1 MVHGMFDSIPQPP
14 PRPAFAPAGCLFLLS
29 TVQLTA
35 TFPAAGSPA
44 AFGWLLAP
52 FFAMPSLS
60 RPVMTLRWMGGH
72 LIRSVLF
79 PAKSKAPASSCS
91 CRDSSGPHDDARLKV
106 LGWTRVLSIPPLV
119 SDSSPLGSRRQRFI
133 RDTSDVQVAG
143 RSVHYFPFLLLLA
156 H

>member
-1 MVHGMFDSIPQPP
+1 MVHGMFDSIPDSTLP

-44 AFGWLLAP
+44 AFGWLLLAP

-119 SDSSPLGSRRQRFI
+119 SDSSPPGSRRQRF
-133 RDTSDVQVAG
+133 RAYTTGVNESSASG
-143 RSVHYFPFLLLLA
+143 
-156 H
+156 